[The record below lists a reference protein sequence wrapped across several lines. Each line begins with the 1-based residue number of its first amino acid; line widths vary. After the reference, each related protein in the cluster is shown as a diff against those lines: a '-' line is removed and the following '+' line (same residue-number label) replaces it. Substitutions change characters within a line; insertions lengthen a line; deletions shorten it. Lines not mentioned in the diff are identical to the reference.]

1 MAIVLKSQIRDMQLL
16 FLEKGMPLF
25 ELNPSKILEYQIQS
39 IYYPVK
45 KRNQIRNVIFDF
57 IMILF

>member
-1 MAIVLKSQIRDMQLL
+1 MQLL

-39 IYYPVK
+39 IYYRLIEAKP
-45 KRNQIRNVIFDF
+45 D
-57 IMILF
+57 